1 MPSPPDARA
10 VPSGYVAFETGGVEV
25 VSARTVS
32 GSIRDALESGSATLY
47 DYARR
52 HSGAR
57 ALAGRGIAYAAPLPP
72 PDGVLAVVRHNRHG
86 GVLGPFTRDLFLAPT
101 RAPLE
106 LDTSL
111 RLARAGVPTPEIL
124 AYAVYPALLGFR
136 RADVVTREVPDS
148 FDLSA
153 VLTRADESLRA
164 RAWSAVAD
172 LLRRLAAAGARHHD
186 LNVKNVL
193 LRPRDGALEALA
205 LDVDRVTFERE
216 DVMAANIARL
226 SRSAR
231 KWRERHGATLDESEL
246 AVLARSV
253 FEASLSAVTR
263 S

>member
-1 MPSPPDARA
+1 MLPDARG
-10 VPSGYVAFETGGVEV
+10 VPSGYVAFAIGDVQV
-25 VSARTVS
+25 VSAQAVAA
-32 GSIRDALESGSATLY
+32 SIRAALESGSATLY

-52 HSGAR
+52 HKGTR
-57 ALAGRGIAYAAPLPP
+57 PLAGRGIAYAAPLPP
-72 PDGVLAVVRHNRHG
+72 PDGVRVVVRHNRHG
-86 GVLGPFTRDLFLAPT
+86 GLLGPLTRDLFRPPT

-106 LDTSL
+106 LEASV
-111 RLARAGVPTPEIL
+111 RLAQAGVPTPELL
-124 AYAVYPALLGFR
+124 AYAIYPAPLGFR
-136 RADVVTREVPDS
+136 RADVLTREVPDS

-164 RAWSAVAD
+164 RAWAAVAD
-172 LLRRLAAAGARHHD
+172 LLRRLGAAGARHHD

-193 LRPRDGALEALA
+193 LRPSGDELEALA

-216 DVMAANIARL
+216 DVMTANVARL

-231 KWRERHGATLDESEL
+231 KWRERQGATLDESEL

>member
-1 MPSPPDARA
+1 MASVSHD
-10 VPSGYVAFETGGVEV
+10 VPSGYSAFAVGGVEA
-25 VSARTVS
+25 VSADRVAQ
-32 GSIRDALESGSATLY
+32 SIRAALESGGSTLH

-52 HSGAR
+52 HAGSKP
-57 ALAGRGIAYAAPLPP
+57 LAGRGIAYAAPLP
-72 PDGVLAVVRHNRHG
+72 DGTRVVVRHNRHG
-86 GVLGPFTRDLFLAPT
+86 GLMGPFTRDLFLPPT

-106 LDTSL
+106 LEASL
-111 RLARAGVPTPEIL
+111 RLSHAGVPTPELL
-124 AYAVYPALLGFR
+124 AYAIYPAPFGFR
-136 RADVVTREVPDS
+136 RADVVTREVADS

-164 RAWSAVAD
+164 RAWAAVAD

-193 LRPRDGALEALA
+193 LRPRGDALEALA
-205 LDVDRVTFERE
+205 LDVDRVTFESG
-216 DVMAANIARL
+216 DVMTANVARL

-231 KWRERHGATLDESEL
+231 KWRERQGATLDESEL